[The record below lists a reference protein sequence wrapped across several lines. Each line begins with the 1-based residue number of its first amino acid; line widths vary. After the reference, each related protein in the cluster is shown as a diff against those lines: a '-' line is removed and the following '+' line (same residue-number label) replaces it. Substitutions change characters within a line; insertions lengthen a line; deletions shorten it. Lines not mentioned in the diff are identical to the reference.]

1 MTRRFTLQ
9 AATELAARAIRAAGA
24 SDDAALSLARATV
37 SANAHGKGSS
47 GFSHLMD
54 YLAALRAGRIVGDA
68 EPLVTSPAPA
78 AIHCDAKGGIA
89 QAASIGLSIRSSSA
103 RATFGLALFAQ
114 NGSYTTGELGYYPR
128 RLADAGLV
136 AFAATSGPALM
147 TVAGAKTPVYC
158 TNPIAFAAPLDEGPP
173 LLIDQASS
181 ATAFVQL
188 RHYAERGETLP
199 AGWAVN
205 ADGEPTTDP
214 QAALRGALLAFGGAR
229 GANIALMVE
238 VMAAGLA
245 GANWA
250 LDAPSFTLGRPLA
263 RRRPPRHRHH
273 AGAARAG
280 LSPALEAPARPA
292 RQAWRSYSRTT
303 RRRGRNRIAR
313 RARRRDRARRG
324 ALKRLRRKRL
334 ENRRSGGQ
342 GAAKWRSDG
351 AGGACLKFLAGLPFM
366 SGLAR
371 GASAA
376 APPPKRASVP
386 AIRHGRRKRNG
397 ISSTAMS
404 GGGSSRCARRSPPAS
419 ARAPTRLARK
429 CSRSSRIPTI
439 SATRSG

>member
-9 AATELAARAIRAAGA
+9 AATDLAARAIRAAGA
-24 SDDAALSLARATV
+24 SDEAALSLARATV

-54 YLAALRAGRIVGDA
+54 YLAALRAGRIIGDA
-68 EPLVTSPAPA
+68 EPLINSAALA

-89 QAASIGLSIRSSSA
+89 QAGFDRAFDSLSE
-103 RATFGLALFAQ
+103 RAHTFGLALFAQ

-136 AFAATSGPALM
+136 AFAVTSGPALM

-214 QAALRGALLAFGGAR
+214 KAALRGALLAFGGAR

-250 LDAPSFTLGRPLA
+250 LDAPSFLSGDRSP
-263 RRRPPRHRHH
+263 
-273 AGAARAG
+273 GAG
-280 LSPALEAPARPA
+280 LLVIAITPALLAPDFPERLRLQLDRLAELGVHIP
-292 RQAWRSYSRTT
+292 
-303 RRRGRNRIAR
+303 GR
-313 RARRRDRARRG
+313 RA
-324 ALKRLRRKRL
+324 
-334 ENRRSGGQ
+334 
-342 GAAKWRSDG
+342 
-351 AGGACLKFLAGLPFM
+351 
-366 SGLAR
+366 
-371 GASAA
+371 AA
-376 APPPKRASVP
+376 AEIELPDALVAEIESSV
-386 AIRHGRRKRNG
+386 
-397 ISSTAMS
+397 
-404 GGGSSRCARRSPPAS
+404 
-419 ARAPTRLARK
+419 AP
-429 CSRSSRIPTI
+429 
-439 SATRSG
+439 

>member
-9 AATELAARAIRAAGA
+9 AATDLAARAIRAAGA
-24 SDDAALSLARATV
+24 SDEVALSLARATV

-54 YLAALRAGRIVGDA
+54 YLSALRAGRIVGDA
-68 EPLVTSPAPA
+68 EPVVTSPAPA

-89 QAASIGLSIRSSSA
+89 QVGFDRAFDSLSERA
-103 RATFGLALFAQ
+103 RTFGIALFAQ

-147 TVAGAKTPVYC
+147 TVSGAKTPVYC

-188 RHYAERGETLP
+188 RHSAERGEALP
-199 AGWAVN
+199 VGWAVD
-205 ADGEPTTDP
+205 AEGEPTTDP

-250 LDAPSFTLGRPLA
+250 LDAPSFLSGDCSPGAGLLVIAITPSLLAPDFPQRLRLQLDRLATLGVHIPGRRAAANEIELPDALA
-263 RRRPPRHRHH
+263 AEIER
-273 AGAARAG
+273 AGA
-280 LSPALEAPARPA
+280 P
-292 RQAWRSYSRTT
+292 
-303 RRRGRNRIAR
+303 
-313 RARRRDRARRG
+313 
-324 ALKRLRRKRL
+324 
-334 ENRRSGGQ
+334 
-342 GAAKWRSDG
+342 
-351 AGGACLKFLAGLPFM
+351 
-366 SGLAR
+366 
-371 GASAA
+371 
-376 APPPKRASVP
+376 
-386 AIRHGRRKRNG
+386 
-397 ISSTAMS
+397 
-404 GGGSSRCARRSPPAS
+404 
-419 ARAPTRLARK
+419 
-429 CSRSSRIPTI
+429 
-439 SATRSG
+439 